1 MMYAP
6 DDKSGIADIFRISLK
21 HEGMMADQGA
31 LKDLSSYARK
41 LKLNV
46 GQFEDCLNTGKY
58 RASINNDMELAKKLG
73 MSGVPG
79 FIIGIVN
86 SKKPGKVKGITL
98 ILGAQPVSNFQN
110 EIEAAIAANK

>member
-1 MMYAP
+1 MYAP

-21 HEGMMADQGA
+21 HEGMMADQDA

-58 RASINNDMELAKKLG
+58 RTSINNGMELAKKLG

-79 FIIGIVN
+79 FIIGMADAN
-86 SKKPGKVKGITL
+86 DSRKVTGISM
-98 ILGAQPVSNFQN
+98 IRGAVPVSNFQN

>member
-1 MMYAP
+1 
-6 DDKSGIADIFRISLK
+6 
-21 HEGMMADQGA
+21 MMADQDA

-41 LKLNV
+41 LKLNI

-58 RASINNDMELAKKLG
+58 RTAINNDMELAKKLG

-79 FIIGIVN
+79 FIIGIVDSQN
-86 SKKPGKVKGITL
+86 PGKIKGITS
-98 ILGAQPVSNFQN
+98 ILGAQPVSNFQK